1 MGMSFFYLKAQEDQ
15 MIKAEI
21 TVSTCYGAVPIP
33 IEVMGA
39 GPRPGTAWVRA
50 LNGLEPFCKFSH
62 GGPTQDS
69 TCVVLIP
76 QLRDVHIETEL
87 DSEEMEICVLQ
98 LDMQSVEVI

>member
-1 MGMSFFYLKAQEDQ
+1 

-21 TVSTCYGAVPIP
+21 TVSTCYGIVPIP
-33 IEVMGA
+33 VEVMGS

-69 TCVVLIP
+69 TAVVLVP
-76 QLRDVHIETEL
+76 QLRDVHIEADL
-87 DSEEMEICVLQ
+87 DCEEMEICVLQ